1 MPIGGSRAGVT
12 GAATPLFQI
21 SKIKESNKT
30 KKNIE
35 DSPLE
40 KREERKSCMFGKF
53 LCEHALI
60 RVSTNIFLS

>member
-35 DSPLE
+35 TILLKRE
-40 KREERKSCMFGKF
+40 KRE
-53 LCEHALI
+53 
-60 RVSTNIFLS
+60 RVACLASFYVNTR